1 MRYDRTVIGY
11 HGCDAAVADRLL
23 RGEPF
28 HCSENSYDWLG
39 SGVYF
44 WEYGPDRAL
53 RFARD
58 QQRRGKVA
66 EPAVVGALV
75 QLGNCFDLLDTRFT
89 LALGHAYERYQ
100 GGHARTGQPLPVN
113 SGGNPDRK
121 LRRRDCWMLNQYL
134 EESERDGRAYDT
146 VRCCFLEGDRAFP
159 GSGIFIESHIQIAV
173 RNPACILGV
182 FGQHWIREGRHR
194 VRSRGP
200 RHEGGHHDGQ
210 TQESQNPEHE
220 CLEGQHWEDQDL
232 EGQNLAVQNGVRKSL
247 AVQKPEG
254 RTPEARSPREQV
266 LHARRERLSAG
277 SRDTRR
283 AAGGAR

>member
-28 HCSENSYDWLG
+28 HRSENSYDWLG
-39 SGVYF
+39 TGVYF

-89 LALGHAYERYQ
+89 FDLAREYENLQARHAE
-100 GGHARTGQPLPVN
+100 AGQSLPEN
-113 SGGNPDRK
+113 SGSDPDRK
-121 LRRRDCWMLNQYL
+121 LRRRDCWVLNRSL
-134 EESERDGRAYDT
+134 EEFERRSRSYDT
-146 VRCCFLEGDRAFP
+146 VRCCFIEGDRAFP
-159 GSGIFIESHIQIAV
+159 GSGIFVESHIQIAV

-182 FGQHWIREGRHR
+182 FR
-194 VRSRGP
+194 P
-200 RHEGGHHDGQ
+200 
-210 TQESQNPEHE
+210 T
-220 CLEGQHWEDQDL
+220 LE
-232 EGQNLAVQNGVRKSL
+232 
-247 AVQKPEG
+247 P
-254 RTPEARSPREQV
+254 
-266 LHARRERLSAG
+266 
-277 SRDTRR
+277 
-283 AAGGAR
+283 